1 MERVTV
7 TKNVVV
13 LLGMMNCDRIPLNS
27 CVCVCVH
34 QTALLL
40 STHYDYYKK
49 NVTSLAHMCVSHCPV
64 SS

>member
-7 TKNVVV
+7 TKKMVL

-27 CVCVCVH
+27 CVCVCVSSDN
-34 QTALLL
+34 TSLVNTLRLLQ
-40 STHYDYYKK
+40 K
-49 NVTSLAHMCVSHCPV
+49 NVTSLAHMCVSHCLV